1 VFLITIKNIPTRRE
15 RCCREWRRERNCSA
29 RLYTS
34 GRNTEIQTVINWL
47 SVATTVQF
55 IRLIDTR
62 TDSRSRWPLE
72 AFKGREITERAS
84 ARSRR
89 WAAIKGGRWQKRG
102 RVCPVTTFPCNLRP
116 HGVLFPQV
124 PSFNGSSYLR
134 YPGLADTSLSWLELS
149 VTLKPTAPDGVIV
162 YNGHHSDATG
172 DFIALYLSSSH
183 VQFTF
188 DLGTGP
194 ATLR

>member
-1 VFLITIKNIPTRRE
+1 MHLHGNDISMQSQIAYE
-15 RCCREWRRERNCSA
+15 R
-29 RLYTS
+29 
-34 GRNTEIQTVINWL
+34 
-47 SVATTVQF
+47 F
-55 IRLIDTR
+55 
-62 TDSRSRWPLE
+62 
-72 AFKGREITERAS
+72 F
-84 ARSRR
+84 
-89 WAAIKGGRWQKRG
+89 
-102 RVCPVTTFPCNLRP
+102 F
-116 HGVLFPQV
+116 LFPQV

-149 VTLKPTAPDGVIV
+149 VTLKPTAQDGVIL

-172 DFIALYLSSSH
+172 DFIALYLSSGH